1 MLTIHAAPLVLPVG
15 AAAVGEGAD
24 GRGDGGRGG
33 AVAVDG
39 DRIVAIGPYEE
50 VAAAH
55 PSARVRRWPGLLAP
69 GLRQDRARELLTRC
83 YHPDPREAEELG
95 ELPLRG
101 EEFDRI
107 AATMDPARRAGSV
120 RRGLQRMLRHGTT
133 HVVGPFDADDDPA
146 LRTAIARSG
155 LVQLPPDPSRSRP
168 TEMSPPHPHPSSP
181 PSPDPSPSPHPQG
194 PGRPA
199 DLDPFAAGGDLA
211 STAHGPLTVGGR
223 ADFAAF
229 DVPDEAALRTG
240 GAIHCVATV
249 LAGRLVHR
257 AR

>member
-15 AAAVGEGAD
+15 AAAVAD
-24 GRGDGGRGG
+24 G

-39 DRIVAIGPYEE
+39 DRIAALGPYEE

-55 PSARVRRWPGLLAP
+55 PAARVRRWPGLLTP

-83 YHPDPREAEELG
+83 YHPDPREADELG
-95 ELPLRG
+95 ELPLWG
-101 EEFDRI
+101 EAFERL
-107 AATMDPARRAGSV
+107 AAAMDATRRAGSV

-133 HVVGPFDADDDPA
+133 HVAGPFGADDPA
-146 LRTAIARSG
+146 LRTAVARSG
-155 LVQLPPDPSRSRP
+155 LVVQIAPPPVPVREGVP
-168 TEMSPPHPHPSSP
+168 
-181 PSPDPSPSPHPQG
+181 
-194 PGRPA
+194 

-211 STAHGPLTVGGR
+211 RTAHGPLTVGGR
-223 ADFAAF
+223 ADLAVF
-229 DVPDEAALRTG
+229 DVPDEAALYG
-240 GAIHCVATV
+240 GGPRPCVATV

>member
-15 AAAVGEGAD
+15 AAAVAD
-24 GRGDGGRGG
+24 G

-39 DRIVAIGPYEE
+39 DRIAALGPYAE

-55 PSARVRRWPGLLAP
+55 PAARVRRWPGLLTP

-83 YHPDPREAEELG
+83 YHPDPREADELG
-95 ELPLRG
+95 ELPLWG
-101 EEFDRI
+101 EEFERQ
-107 AATMDPARRAGSV
+107 AAAMDTTRRAGSV

-133 HVVGPFDADDDPA
+133 HLVGPFGADDPA
-146 LRTAIARSG
+146 LRTAVARSG
-155 LVQLPPDPSRSRP
+155 LAVRIA
-168 TEMSPPHPHPSSP
+168 
-181 PSPDPSPSPHPQG
+181 PSPVPVREGVP
-194 PGRPA
+194 

-211 STAHGPLTVGGR
+211 RTAHGPLTVGGR
-223 ADFAAF
+223 ADLAVF
-229 DVPDEAALRTG
+229 DVPDEAALYG
-240 GAIHCVATV
+240 GGPRPCVATV

>member
-15 AAAVGEGAD
+15 AAAVVD
-24 GRGDGGRGG
+24 G

-39 DRIVAIGPYEE
+39 DRIAAFGPYEE

-55 PSARVRRWPGLLAP
+55 PAARIRRWPGLLAP

-83 YHPDPREAEELG
+83 YHPDPREADELG
-95 ELPLRG
+95 ELPLWG
-101 EEFDRI
+101 EEFERL
-107 AATMDPARRAGSV
+107 AATMDTTRRVGSV

-133 HVVGPFDADDDPA
+133 HMAGPFGADDQA
-146 LRTAIARSG
+146 LRTAVARSG
-155 LVQLPPDPSRSRP
+155 LVVRIA
-168 TEMSPPHPHPSSP
+168 
-181 PSPDPSPSPHPQG
+181 PSPVPVGEGMP
-194 PGRPA
+194 

-211 STAHGPLTVGGR
+211 RTAHGPLTVGGR
-223 ADFAAF
+223 ADLAVF
-229 DVPDEAALRTG
+229 DVPDEAALYGDGPRP
-240 GAIHCVATV
+240 CVATV

>member
-15 AAAVGEGAD
+15 AAAVAD
-24 GRGDGGRGG
+24 G

-39 DRIVAIGPYEE
+39 DRIAALGPYEE

-55 PSARVRRWPGLLAP
+55 PAARVRRWPGLLTP

-83 YHPDPREAEELG
+83 YHPDPREADELG
-95 ELPLRG
+95 ELPLQG
-101 EEFDRI
+101 EEFERL
-107 AATMDPARRAGSV
+107 AATMDATRRAGSV

-133 HVVGPFDADDDPA
+133 HLAGPFGADDPA
-146 LRTAIARSG
+146 LRTAVARSG
-155 LVQLPPDPSRSRP
+155 LVVQVA
-168 TEMSPPHPHPSSP
+168 
-181 PSPDPSPSPHPQG
+181 PSPVSVREGVP
-194 PGRPA
+194 

-211 STAHGPLTVGGR
+211 RTAHGPLTVGGR
-223 ADFAAF
+223 ADLAVF
-229 DVPDEAALRTG
+229 DVPDEAALYG
-240 GAIHCVATV
+240 GGPRPCVATV

>member
-15 AAAVGEGAD
+15 AATVVE
-24 GRGDGGRGG
+24 G

-39 DRIVAIGPYEE
+39 DRIAAIGPYER

-55 PSARVRRWPGLLAP
+55 PAARVRRWPGLLTP

-95 ELPLRG
+95 ELPLWG
-101 EEFDRI
+101 EDFERL
-107 AATMDPARRAGSV
+107 AATMDATRRAGGV

-133 HVVGPFDADDDPA
+133 HLAGPFGADDPA
-146 LRTAIARSG
+146 LRTALSRSG
-155 LVQLPPDPSRSRP
+155 LVQVPP
-168 TEMSPPHPHPSSP
+168 PPGP
-181 PSPDPSPSPHPQG
+181 PG
-194 PGRPA
+194 PPGPP

-211 STAHGPLTVGGR
+211 GTAGAPLTVGGR
-223 ADFAAF
+223 ADFAVF
-229 DVPDEAALRTG
+229 DVPDEAALYEA
-240 GAIHCVATV
+240 GAAACVATV

>member
-15 AAAVGEGAD
+15 AAAVAD
-24 GRGDGGRGG
+24 G

-39 DRIVAIGPYEE
+39 DRIAAIGPYEE

-55 PSARVRRWPGLLAP
+55 PAARVRRWPGLIAP

-83 YHPDPREAEELG
+83 YHPDPREADELG
-95 ELPLRG
+95 ELPLWG
-101 EEFDRI
+101 EAFERL
-107 AATMDPARRAGSV
+107 AAAMDATRRAGSV

-133 HVVGPFDADDDPA
+133 HLAGPFGADDQA
-146 LRTAIARSG
+146 LRTAVARSG
-155 LVQLPPDPSRSRP
+155 LVVQIAALPG
-168 TEMSPPHPHPSSP
+168 EPPLVREGVP
-181 PSPDPSPSPHPQG
+181 
-194 PGRPA
+194 

-211 STAHGPLTVGGR
+211 RTAHGPLTVGGR
-223 ADFAAF
+223 ADLAVF
-229 DVPDEAALRTG
+229 DVPDEAALYG
-240 GAIHCVATV
+240 GGPRPCVATV

>member
-15 AAAVGEGAD
+15 AAAVAD
-24 GRGDGGRGG
+24 G

-39 DRIVAIGPYEE
+39 DRIAALGPYAE

-55 PSARVRRWPGLLAP
+55 PAARVRRWPGLLTP

-83 YHPDPREAEELG
+83 YHPDPREADELG
-95 ELPLRG
+95 ELPLWG
-101 EEFDRI
+101 EEFERL
-107 AATMDPARRAGSV
+107 AVAMDTARRAGSV

-133 HVVGPFDADDDPA
+133 HLAGPFGADDPA
-146 LRTAIARSG
+146 LRTAVARSG
-155 LVQLPPDPSRSRP
+155 LVVRIA
-168 TEMSPPHPHPSSP
+168 
-181 PSPDPSPSPHPQG
+181 PSPVPIGEGVP
-194 PGRPA
+194 

-211 STAHGPLTVGGR
+211 RTAHGPLTVGGR
-223 ADFAAF
+223 ADLAVF
-229 DVPDEAALRTG
+229 DVPDEAALYG
-240 GAIHCVATV
+240 GGPRPCVATV

>member
-15 AAAVGEGAD
+15 AAAVVD
-24 GRGDGGRGG
+24 G

-39 DRIVAIGPYEE
+39 DRIAALGPYEE

-55 PSARVRRWPGLLAP
+55 PAARVRRWPGLIAP

-83 YHPDPREAEELG
+83 YHPDPREADELG
-95 ELPLRG
+95 ELPLWG
-101 EEFDRI
+101 EDFERI
-107 AATMDPARRAGSV
+107 AVTMDATRRAGSV

-133 HVVGPFDADDDPA
+133 HVRARSV
-146 LRTAIARSG
+146 RTTRRCARPIARSG
-155 LVQLPPDPSRSRP
+155 LVVQVAPPPVPVREGVP
-168 TEMSPPHPHPSSP
+168 
-181 PSPDPSPSPHPQG
+181 
-194 PGRPA
+194 

-211 STAHGPLTVGGR
+211 RTAGAPLTVGGR
-223 ADFAAF
+223 ADLAVF
-229 DVPDEAALRTG
+229 DVLDEAALYGDGPRS
-240 GAIHCVATV
+240 CVATV